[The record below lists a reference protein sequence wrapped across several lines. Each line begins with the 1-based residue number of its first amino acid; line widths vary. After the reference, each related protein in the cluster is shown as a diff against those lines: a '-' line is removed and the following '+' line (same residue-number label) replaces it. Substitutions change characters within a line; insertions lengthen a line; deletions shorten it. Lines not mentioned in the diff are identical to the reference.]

1 MEDFLLSKFKGTVVG
16 AALGDAIGK
25 AVEEVP
31 AKDIYEYYGKPI
43 TDFVKSHPS
52 SPSDYLL
59 PHEVSAETELLK
71 LALESIV
78 EAKTFDPYYFLQKL
92 IIWVKEQKVHKYLE
106 PTILNI
112 VKALEE
118 GLTADDIG
126 VVKTSSIDNILHTIV
141 MGLYH
146 YNQPTLAAEGA
157 RILALVTGR
166 GEDLEDG
173 ARIAGA
179 ATSLLVGGE
188 EYDFD
193 DEKEKLNFL
202 EDIIDYCSE
211 LNKGGKYIEKVKE
224 ALKENLKLEEAIL
237 RFGNGSYIWEALP
250 LALFIFLK
258 DVNYPQ
264 RAFLNAVNAYGDFGG
279 DTDAIGFLVGAW
291 VGAYWG
297 IEVFPSDWVEK
308 VQYSK
313 ELQELAEK
321 LYEIVTY

>member
-1 MEDFLLSKFKGTVVG
+1 MEDILLSKFKGTVIG
-16 AALGDAIGK
+16 AALGDAMGK

-31 AKDIYEYYGKPI
+31 AKDVYEYYGKPI
-43 TDFVKSHPS
+43 TGFVKPHPS
-52 SPSDYLL
+52 SPSDFLL

-71 LALESIV
+71 LTLESIV

-92 IIWVKEQKVHKYLE
+92 ILWIKEHKVHKYLE

-112 VKALEE
+112 AKALEE
-118 GLTADDIG
+118 GITPEEIG
-126 VVKTSSIDNILHTIV
+126 IIKTSSIDNILHTIAIA
-141 MGLYH
+141 LYH
-146 YNQPTLAAEGA
+146 YDHPTLAAEGA

-173 ARIAGA
+173 AQILGA
-179 ATSLLVGGE
+179 ATSLLVAGE
-188 EYDFD
+188 DYDFSEEND
-193 DEKEKLNFL
+193 KFKFL
-202 EDIIDYCSE
+202 KDIVDYCPE
-211 LNKGGKYIEKVKE
+211 LKKAPKYIEKVEE

-250 LALFIFLK
+250 LSLYIFLK

-264 RAFLNAVNAYGDFGG
+264 RAFLNAINSYGEFGG
-279 DTDAIGFLVGAW
+279 DTDAIGFLVGGW
-291 VGAYWG
+291 IGAYWG
-297 IEVFPSDWVEK
+297 IEVFPPEWVEK